1 METGP
6 DARSAFTVLSP
17 SGPAAAAMAEVSW
30 VLIGGA
36 TLLFVGTMALLGWA
50 LFRKRVSGDADSN
63 RRMLWWLASGGL
75 VLPLVVLT
83 ALFFYSL
90 HRTPPWKVLPP
101 ADALVIS
108 VTGRMW
114 WWEIRYRDPA
124 TGTTIAT
131 ANELRLPVGRPVYLG
146 LSSTEVI
153 HSLWIPEL
161 GGKMDMVPG
170 RVNHLLLQASHAG
183 VFRGQCAEFCGEAH
197 ARMALHAVAMGAAD
211 FELWLEGQGRAARA
225 PSSAVERAGLA
236 VFEAQKCAACHTVRG
251 LAAEFQRGPDLT
263 HVGSRLFL
271 AAGTLKNQPAQMKE
285 WLTQVHT
292 VKPGTRMPSYARL
305 SEGEIDA
312 LVHWLG
318 SLR

>member
-1 METGP
+1 MGVRTEAGSTI
-6 DARSAFTVLSP
+6 AVLSP
-17 SGPAAAAMAEVSW
+17 AGPAAAAIAEVSW

-36 TLLFVGTMALLGWA
+36 ALLFLGTMALLGWA
-50 LFRKRVSGDADSN
+50 LFRKKVSEGSE
-63 RRMLWWLASGGL
+63 RSMLWWLAGGGL

-90 HRTPPWKVLPP
+90 HRAPPWKAKPP

-114 WWEIRYRDPA
+114 WWEIRYRDPSTAA
-124 TGTTIAT
+124 TIVT

-146 LSSTEVI
+146 LSSIEVI

-170 RVNHLLLQASHAG
+170 RVNHLLLQASRAG

-197 ARMALHAVAMGAAD
+197 ARMALHAVAMDSAAFD
-211 FELWLEGQGRAARA
+211 TWLAGQESAAKA
-225 PSSAVERAGLA
+225 PASSIARAGLT
-236 VFEAQKCAACHTVRG
+236 VFKAQKCAACHTVRG
-251 LAAEFQRGPDLT
+251 VAAESKLGPDLT
-263 HVGSRLFL
+263 HLGSRLHL
-271 AAGTLKNQPAQMKE
+271 AAGTLKNQPEQMKE
-285 WLTQVHT
+285 WLTQVHA
-292 VKPGTRMPSYARL
+292 VKPGARMPSYARL
-305 SEGEIDA
+305 PEGDIDA

-318 SLR
+318 SLK